1 MPRLKK
7 QTKKYT
13 KNAKTAKS
21 KKRRQK
27 IPQRNAKKCKIKQ
40 ELKKMQWNL
49 KEKNAKM
56 HKKQKNL

>member
-21 KKRRQK
+21 KKRRQ
-27 IPQRNAKKCKIKQ
+27 NTTKKCK
-40 ELKKMQWNL
+40 KMQN
-49 KEKNAKM
+49 KARIEKDAMKFKRKKCQNA
-56 HKKQKNL
+56 

>member
-27 IPQRNAKKCKIKQ
+27 IPQRNAKKMQNKARIEKDAMKFKR
-40 ELKKMQWNL
+40 KKCQ
-49 KEKNAKM
+49 NA
-56 HKKQKNL
+56 